1 MLLSILL
8 AGAAGYVL
16 LLAFVYF
23 FQARLIYFPNVPG
36 RELTATPASVGLA
49 FEEVRITTADGIELH
64 GWFVPAA
71 AADRAVLFCHGNA
84 GNISHRLEHLKI
96 LHDLGLAVLLFD
108 YRGYGRSSGAPS
120 ERGTYLDAHAAWSY
134 LTERKGLAPGQIV
147 IFGESLGG
155 AIAAELARTTDPA
168 ALILLAA
175 FTSAPDLARRYYGYL
190 PVRLLARF
198 HYPTSEFV
206 TDVRAPVLVIHSRD
220 DEIAPFSH
228 GQQLFRSAGG
238 PKQFLEIPGDHN
250 AGFLMSGPLLVDGL
264 RRFLAARDAASE

>member
-8 AGAAGYVL
+8 AGVAGYVL

-49 FEEVRITTADGIELH
+49 FEEVRTTTADGIELH

-134 LTERKGLAPGQIV
+134 LTERKGFAPGQIV
-147 IFGESLGG
+147 VFGESLGG

-175 FTSAPDLARRYYGYL
+175 FTSAPDLARRYYWYL

-206 TDVRAPVLVIHSRD
+206 ADVRAPVLVIHSRD

-238 PKQFLEIPGDHN
+238 PKQFLEILGDHN

-264 RRFLAARDAASE
+264 RRFLAARDAVRE